1 MLQRDKK
8 TRERIATLCDTRAW
22 LARCSTIHPFRSF
35 ALRVQVQSRLAFD
48 FVEPTETIAVIL
60 AAHAAGQTI
69 ESETLTLSDGV
80 RMAESVDPVSGAR
93 LLRGPLNGSVW
104 FEYSAIIRL
113 APRLELP
120 AGVQVAPWSRLPVEV
135 LPYLLPSRYCPVDQ
149 FLRFAAREFGHI
161 APGGARA
168 LAILDWLH
176 VNVDYVHG
184 VSTGTTGAAGTF
196 IDRAGVCR
204 DFTHL
209 GLTLC
214 RAAGIPARAVA
225 AYALALDPP
234 DFHAVFEVFLD
245 GGWWLVDPTRM
256 APIGGMVRIAHGRD
270 AADIAFLTTSG
281 PTVQT
286 GHSVRVTELPVAVL
300 PFGSTV
306 APLQKSQL
314 SQAGLDKPS
323 HNPNTVEEAA

>member
-1 MLQRDKK
+1 M
-8 TRERIATLCDTRAW
+8 
-22 LARCSTIHPFRSF
+22 
-35 ALRVQVQSRLAFD
+35 RVQVQSRLAYNFAQ
-48 FVEPTETIAVIL
+48 PTETIAVVL

-69 ESETLTLSDGV
+69 ESEMLTLSDGI
-80 RMAESVDPVSGAR
+80 RLAESVDPVTGAR
-93 LLRGPLNGSVW
+93 LLRGPLSGAVTIG
-104 FEYSAIIRL
+104 YSAIIRL

-120 AGVQVAPWSRLPVEV
+120 AGVQVAPWSQLPVEV

-149 FLRFAAREFGHI
+149 FLRFAAREFGTI

-176 VNVDYVHG
+176 ANVDYVPG
-184 VSTGTTGAAGTF
+184 VSTGTTNASDTF

-214 RAAGIPARAVA
+214 RASGIPARAVA
-225 AYALALDPP
+225 AYALGLDPP

-245 GGWWLVDPTRM
+245 GGWWLVDPTRL
-256 APIGGMVRIAHGRD
+256 APIAGMVRIAHGRD
-270 AADIAFLTTSG
+270 AADIAFLTTAG
-281 PTVQT
+281 ACEPTDHMV
-286 GHSVRVTELPVAVL
+286 SVSLADPVKMPKNPA
-300 PFGSTV
+300 
-306 APLQKSQL
+306 Q
-314 SQAGLDKPS
+314 GLDKAS

>member
-1 MLQRDKK
+1 M
-8 TRERIATLCDTRAW
+8 
-22 LARCSTIHPFRSF
+22 
-35 ALRVQVQSRLAFD
+35 RVQVQSRLAYNFTQ
-48 FVEPTETIAVIL
+48 PTEAIAVFL
-60 AAHAAGQTI
+60 AAHAPGQVI
-69 ESETLTLSDGV
+69 ESETLTLSDGI
-80 RMAESVDPVSGAR
+80 RLAESVDPVSGAR
-93 LLRGPLNGSVW
+93 LLRGSLNGTVTLG
-104 FEYSAIIRL
+104 YSAIVRL

-120 AGVQVAPWSRLPVEV
+120 EAVQVAPWSQLPVEV

-149 FLRFAAREFGHI
+149 FLRFASREFGDI
-161 APGGARA
+161 APGGART

-176 VNVDYVHG
+176 SNVDYVHG
-184 VSTGTTGAAGTF
+184 VSTSTTGAAATF

-245 GGWWLVDPTRM
+245 GGWWLVDSTRL
-256 APIGGMVRIAHGRD
+256 APIAGMVRIAHGRD

-281 PTVQT
+281 PTEQLD
-286 GHSVRVTELPVAVL
+286 HSVIVQEIPPRLATISNDGTPR
-300 PFGSTV
+300 
-306 APLQKSQL
+306 
-314 SQAGLDKPS
+314 GLDKAS
-323 HNPNTVEEAA
+323 HNPNTVEQAA

>member
-1 MLQRDKK
+1 M
-8 TRERIATLCDTRAW
+8 
-22 LARCSTIHPFRSF
+22 
-35 ALRVQVQSRLAFD
+35 RVQVQSRLAYD
-48 FVEPTETIAVIL
+48 FPEPTETIAAIL
-60 AAHAAGQTI
+60 AAHAPGQI
-69 ESETLTLSDGV
+69 VESETLSLSDGI
-80 RMAESVDPVSGAR
+80 RLAESTDPVSGAR
-93 LLRGPLNGSVW
+93 LLRGPLNGRVTL
-104 FEYSAIIRL
+104 EYRAVVRI

-120 AGVQVAPWSRLPVEV
+120 PTLQVAPWSQLPVAV

-149 FLRFAAREFGHI
+149 FLRFAAREFGHLQ
-161 APGGARA
+161 PGGARA

-176 VNVDYVHG
+176 VNLDYVHG
-184 VSTGTTGAAGTF
+184 VSTGTTSAADTF

-245 GGWWLVDPTRM
+245 GGWWLVDPTRL

-270 AADIAFLTTSG
+270 AADIAFLTTAG
-281 PTVQT
+281 MVTQTEMCVTVT
-286 GHSVRVTELPVAVL
+286 DLDVKP
-300 PFGSTV
+300 P
-306 APLQKSQL
+306 
-314 SQAGLDKPS
+314 LDKAS
-323 HNPNTVEEAA
+323 QHPNTVEEAAVTC

>member
-1 MLQRDKK
+1 M
-8 TRERIATLCDTRAW
+8 
-22 LARCSTIHPFRSF
+22 
-35 ALRVQVQSRLAFD
+35 RVQVQSRLAYD
-48 FVEPTETIAVIL
+48 FSQPTETIAVIL
-60 AAHAAGQTI
+60 VAHAAGQVI
-69 ESETLTLSDGV
+69 ESETLTLPDGI
-80 RMAESVDPVSGAR
+80 RLAESIDPVSGAR
-93 LLRGPLNGSVW
+93 LLRGSLQGMVT
-104 FEYSAIIRL
+104 FDYTAIVRL

-120 AGVQVAPWSRLPVEV
+120 AGVQVAPWSQLPVEV
-135 LPYLLPSRYCPVDQ
+135 LPYLLSSRYCPVDQ
-149 FLRFAAREFGHI
+149 FLRFAQREFGSI

-176 VNVDYVHG
+176 GNVDYVHG
-184 VSTGTTGAAGTF
+184 VSTGATGAADTF

-256 APIGGMVRIAHGRD
+256 APIGGMVSIAHGRD

-281 PTVQT
+281 PTTQR
-286 GHSVRVTELPVAVL
+286 GHSVCVREITGEPVHFL
-300 PFGSTV
+300 NV
-306 APLQKSQL
+306 AS
-314 SQAGLDKPS
+314 SGGLDKAS

>member
-1 MLQRDKK
+1 
-8 TRERIATLCDTRAW
+8 
-22 LARCSTIHPFRSF
+22 
-35 ALRVQVQSRLAFD
+35 LRVQVQSRLAYD
-48 FVEPTETIAVIL
+48 FAEPTDTIAVVL
-60 AAHAAGQTI
+60 AAHAPGQII
-69 ESETLTLSDGV
+69 EAETLTLSPGV
-80 RMAESVDPVSGAR
+80 RLAESLDPVSGAR
-93 LLRGPLNGSVW
+93 LLRGELRGRVTID
-104 FEYSAIIRL
+104 YAATVRL

-120 AGVQVAPWSRLPVEV
+120 ADVQVSPWSHLPVAV

-149 FLRFAAREFGHI
+149 FLRFAQRQFGKI

-176 VNVDYVHG
+176 ENVDYVHG
-184 VSTGTTGAAGTF
+184 VSTSTTGAAGTF

-209 GLTLC
+209 GMTLC

-245 GGWWLVDPTRM
+245 GGWWLVDPTRL
-256 APIGGMVRIAHGRD
+256 APIAGMVRIAHGRD

-281 PTVQT
+281 PTTQVD
-286 GHSVRVTELPVAVL
+286 HAVMVNEILPLTLV
-300 PFGSTV
+300 
-306 APLQKSQL
+306 
-314 SQAGLDKPS
+314 KPS
-323 HNPNTVEEAA
+323 HHPNTVEEAA

>member
-1 MLQRDKK
+1 M
-8 TRERIATLCDTRAW
+8 
-22 LARCSTIHPFRSF
+22 
-35 ALRVQVQSRLAFD
+35 RVQVQSRLAYEFP
-48 FVEPTETIAVIL
+48 EPTETIAAIL
-60 AAHAAGQTI
+60 AAHAPGQI
-69 ESETLTLSDGV
+69 VESETLTLSNGL
-80 RMAESVDPVSGAR
+80 RLAESTDPVSGAR
-93 LLRGPLNGSVW
+93 LLRGPLDGQVTL
-104 FEYSAIIRL
+104 EYRAVVRI

-120 AGVQVAPWSRLPVEV
+120 PTLQVAPWSQLPVAV

-149 FLRFAAREFGHI
+149 FLRFAAREFGHLQ
-161 APGGARA
+161 PGGARA

-176 VNVDYVHG
+176 VNLDYVHG
-184 VSTGTTGAAGTF
+184 VSTGTTSAADTF

-245 GGWWLVDPTRM
+245 GGWWLVDPTRL

-270 AADIAFLTTSG
+270 AADIAFLTTAG
-281 PTVQT
+281 MVTQT
-286 GHSVRVTELPVAVL
+286 EMRVTVVDMDAAVS
-300 PFGSTV
+300 G
-306 APLQKSQL
+306 APP
-314 SQAGLDKPS
+314 LDKAS
-323 HNPNTVEEAA
+323 QRPNTVEEAAVTC

>member
-1 MLQRDKK
+1 M
-8 TRERIATLCDTRAW
+8 
-22 LARCSTIHPFRSF
+22 
-35 ALRVQVQSRLAFD
+35 RVQVQSRLAYYFAQ
-48 FVEPTETIAVIL
+48 PTEAIGVVL

-69 ESETLTLSDGV
+69 ESETLTLSHGT
-80 RMAESVDPVSGAR
+80 RLAESVDPVTGGR
-93 LLRGPLNGSVW
+93 LLRGSLTGAVTID
-104 FEYSAIIRL
+104 YSAIIRL

-120 AGVQVAPWSRLPVEV
+120 AQVQVAPWSQLPVEV

-149 FLRFAAREFGHI
+149 FLRFAQREFGHI

-176 VNVDYVHG
+176 TNVDYVPG
-184 VSTGTTGAAGTF
+184 VSTGTTNAADTF

-225 AYALALDPP
+225 AYALGLDPP

-245 GGWWLVDPTRM
+245 GGWWLVDPTRL
-256 APIGGMVRIAHGRD
+256 APIAGMVRIAHGRD
-270 AADIAFLTTSG
+270 AADIAFLTTAGACELTEQMVSVCLAE
-281 PTVQT
+281 PKKQHTDT
-286 GHSVRVTELPVAVL
+286 GR
-300 PFGSTV
+300 
-306 APLQKSQL
+306 
-314 SQAGLDKPS
+314 GLDKAS

>member
-1 MLQRDKK
+1 M
-8 TRERIATLCDTRAW
+8 
-22 LARCSTIHPFRSF
+22 
-35 ALRVQVQSRLAFD
+35 RVQVQSRLAYNFTQ
-48 FVEPTETIAVIL
+48 PTEAIAVIL
-60 AAHAAGQTI
+60 AAHAPGQVI
-69 ESETLTLSDGV
+69 ESETLTLSDGI
-80 RMAESVDPVSGAR
+80 RLSESVDPVSGGR
-93 LLRGPLNGSVW
+93 LLRGPLNGSVT
-104 FEYSAIIRL
+104 FDYTAIVRL

-120 AGVQVAPWSRLPVEV
+120 EGVQVAPWSQLPVEV

-149 FLRFAAREFGHI
+149 FLRFAQREFGSI

-176 VNVDYVHG
+176 SNVDYMHG

-245 GGWWLVDPTRM
+245 GGWWLVDPTRL
-256 APIGGMVRIAHGRD
+256 APIAGMVRIAHGRD

-281 PTVQT
+281 PAVQLD
-286 GHSVRVTELPVAVL
+286 HSVSVQEIT
-300 PFGSTV
+300 
-306 APLQKSQL
+306 APRLRISNDDP
-314 SQAGLDKPS
+314 ARGLDKAS
-323 HNPNTVEEAA
+323 HNPNTVEQAA

>member
-1 MLQRDKK
+1 M
-8 TRERIATLCDTRAW
+8 
-22 LARCSTIHPFRSF
+22 
-35 ALRVQVQSRLAFD
+35 RVQVQSRLAYNFAQ
-48 FVEPTETIAVIL
+48 PTETIAVVK
-60 AAHAAGQTI
+60 AAHAAGHTI
-69 ESETLTLSDGV
+69 ESETLTLSNGI
-80 RMAESVDPVSGAR
+80 RLAESVDPVTGAR
-93 LLRGPLNGSVW
+93 LLRGPLHGAVTIG
-104 FEYSAIIRL
+104 YSAIIRL

-120 AGVQVAPWSRLPVEV
+120 AGVQVAPWSQLPVEV

-149 FLRFAAREFGHI
+149 FLRFASREFGDI

-176 VNVDYVHG
+176 SNVDYVHG
-184 VSTGTTGAAGTF
+184 VSTSTTGAAATF

-245 GGWWLVDPTRM
+245 GGWWLVDPTRL
-256 APIGGMVRIAHGRD
+256 APIAGMVRIAHGRD
-270 AADIAFLTTSG
+270 AADIAFLTTAG
-281 PTVQT
+281 ACEPTDHMV
-286 GHSVRVTELPVAVL
+286 SVSLADPVKMPKNPA
-300 PFGSTV
+300 
-306 APLQKSQL
+306 Q
-314 SQAGLDKPS
+314 GLDKAS